1 MIKILRN
8 GILSLFLL
16 LLTIPLYGQDLHVND
31 KWDECSF
38 VLDESLTQEAW
49 NQFTSEAGLVTYFRP
64 LNSAKPLGKK
74 NYEISLLNWGTTIDD
89 ADDAWNDT
97 FSHPDSTHTLFDGNA
112 LLFPGLMFRIGVTNQ
127 VDLAVYYTKN
137 PPANY
142 GFYGGQVQ
150 YNIINDSDRN
160 LAAATRLSFTKLY
173 GPEDLELN
181 VLGIDLLASKEY
193 FGKLSPFA
201 GVSAYYSQ
209 AKETT
214 DKVDLDDKNIFGA
227 QAMLGASF
235 KISRLVIGAEVNFA
249 DVLGYSFKI
258 GYSR

>member
-112 LLFPGLMFRIGVTNQ
+112 LLFPGLM
-127 VDLAVYYTKN
+127 
-137 PPANY
+137 
-142 GFYGGQVQ
+142 
-150 YNIINDSDRN
+150 
-160 LAAATRLSFTKLY
+160 
-173 GPEDLELN
+173 
-181 VLGIDLLASKEY
+181 
-193 FGKLSPFA
+193 
-201 GVSAYYSQ
+201 
-209 AKETT
+209 
-214 DKVDLDDKNIFGA
+214 
-227 QAMLGASF
+227 
-235 KISRLVIGAEVNFA
+235 
-249 DVLGYSFKI
+249 
-258 GYSR
+258 